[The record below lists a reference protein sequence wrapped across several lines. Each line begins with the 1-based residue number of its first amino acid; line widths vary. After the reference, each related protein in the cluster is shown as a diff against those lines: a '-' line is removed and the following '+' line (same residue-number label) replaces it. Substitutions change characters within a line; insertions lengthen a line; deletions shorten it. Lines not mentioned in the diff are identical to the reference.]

1 MNRRLSLSLASL
13 ALLATP
19 LAAFSQQA
27 TIPPLIKVIVPFAPG
42 AGTDVLARAVAAQL
56 STRLGTTVI
65 VENRA
70 GAAGTTAVAGVAKGP
85 KDGSQLVF
93 NSTSLVTAAATARN
107 VSYDVT
113 TDLVPVAIVAD
124 GPMLVGVS
132 SQAGIKTPEDLVAAA
147 RAKPEMLTAGSG
159 GVGSL
164 GHLAVELL
172 NDAAK
177 IKIRH
182 IPYKGAAPALVDVA
196 AGTLT
201 LTIGSYST
209 LAPQVQSGRV
219 IPIAVTAAQPNPA
232 YPGVPAMGQ
241 AAAGFKTGIWYG
253 LFAPAGL
260 PPALLQR
267 LNRETNEVARS
278 GEVRKLVEADGAAP
292 INATPEELAVRIR
305 QDYQTWK
312 KLATD
317 RQITTE

>member
-1 MNRRLSLSLASL
+1 VNRRQSIFLASL
-13 ALLATP
+13 ALLSHP
-19 LAAFSQQA
+19 LSASAQQVA
-27 TIPPLIKVIVPFAPG
+27 IPPLIKVIVPFAPG
-42 AGTDVLARAVAAQL
+42 AGTDVLARAVVAQL
-56 STRLGTTVI
+56 STRLGTNII

-70 GAAGTTAVAGVAKGP
+70 GASGVPGVAAVAKGP
-85 KDGSQLVF
+85 RDGSVLLF

-107 VSYDVT
+107 VPYDVT

-124 GPMLVGVS
+124 GPMLIGVS
-132 SQAGIKTPEDLVAAA
+132 AQAGIKTPEDLLAAA
-147 RAKPEMLTAGSG
+147 RARPEVLTAGSA

-219 IPIAVTAAQPNPA
+219 LPVALTSAQPNPA
-232 YPGVPAMGQ
+232 YPGVVPMGN
-241 AAAGFKTGIWYG
+241 AAPGYRTGIWYG
-253 LFAPAGL
+253 LFAPAGI
-260 PPALLQR
+260 PPALLAR

-278 GEVRKLVEADGAAP
+278 GDVRKLVEADGAAP
-292 INATPEELAVRIR
+292 INATPEELAVRVK
-305 QDYQTWK
+305 QDYLTWK

-317 RQITTE
+317 RQIVTE